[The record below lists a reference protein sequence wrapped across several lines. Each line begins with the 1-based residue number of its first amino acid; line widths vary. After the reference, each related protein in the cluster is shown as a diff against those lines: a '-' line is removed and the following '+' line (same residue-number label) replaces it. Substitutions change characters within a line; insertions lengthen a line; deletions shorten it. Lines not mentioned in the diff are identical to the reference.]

1 MHDFVKSGCKGTAFF
16 LIGQIFFGKNAD
28 IRVFC
33 VILHRMLTKTEA
45 IVLHAFKYGETRMIV
60 DTFTRTNGRLSFVVQ
75 LPKTTK
81 GKMKKQFFQPLTL
94 LNVESDIRPRLQLQ
108 KLSSATILTPLP
120 TLQMEPAKLSITLFL
135 AEFLYHALK
144 GELRN
149 EPLFDYVMSSLQ
161 WLDGCNGHVANFH
174 LVFLMRMARFLGFYP
189 NLEGYEPGCC
199 FDLRASTF
207 CMEQPPHR
215 DVLPPDE
222 ADKVLLMMRMDY
234 ATMHVYRLTHH
245 DRNRLLDIA
254 LTYYRIHLP
263 AFPELRS
270 LGVLQEMWG

>member
-1 MHDFVKSGCKGTAFF
+1 
-16 LIGQIFFGKNAD
+16 
-28 IRVFC
+28 
-33 VILHRMLTKTEA
+33 MLTKTEA
-45 IVLHAFKYGETRMIV
+45 IVLHAFKYGETRMVV
-60 DTFTRTNGRLSFVVQ
+60 DMFTRTNGRLSFVVQ
-75 LPKTTK
+75 LPKSAK

-94 LNVESDIRPRLQLQ
+94 LNVECDIRPRLQLQ

-120 TLQMEPAKLSITLFL
+120 TLQMEPVKLSITLFL

-144 GELRN
+144 GEQRN
-149 EPLFDYVMSSLQ
+149 EPLFDYVISSLQ
-161 WLDGCNGHVANFH
+161 WLDGCSNHVANFH

-189 NLEGYEPGCC
+189 NLDGYEPGCC

-207 CMEQPPHR
+207 SMERPLHH

-234 ATMHVYRLTHH
+234 ATMHVFRLTHH

-263 AFPELRS
+263 AFPELHS
-270 LGVLQEMWG
+270 LGVLQEMWE